1 MYFDGHLLTESG
13 WVRGVWALAPV
24 ISPVD
29 AIPRGAQV
37 VRGWATP
44 GLVDAHC
51 HIGVG
56 HGARVLSADEQR
68 GQLRTELSA
77 GVTLLRDCGSPVDT
91 SWVQGEAGLPVLI
104 RCGRHIARPKRY
116 IRGLAREVEDARDLT
131 AVALEEL
138 ARGDGWVKI
147 VGGLD
152 RSQ

>member
-29 AIPRGAQV
+29 TIPRGAQV

-77 GVTLLRDCGSPVDT
+77 VVTSLARSAISEVLLARLRMPGILLRLRLKNWHVAT
-91 SWVQGEAGLPVLI
+91 AG
-104 RCGRHIARPKRY
+104 
-116 IRGLAREVEDARDLT
+116 
-131 AVALEEL
+131 
-138 ARGDGWVKI
+138 
-147 VGGLD
+147 
-152 RSQ
+152 

>member
-1 MYFDGHLLTESG
+1 MYFDGHLLTELG

-29 AIPRGAQV
+29 TIPRGAQV

-77 GVTLLRDCGSPVDT
+77 
-91 SWVQGEAGLPVLI
+91 A
-104 RCGRHIARPKRY
+104 
-116 IRGLAREVEDARDLT
+116 
-131 AVALEEL
+131 
-138 ARGDGWVKI
+138 
-147 VGGLD
+147 
-152 RSQ
+152 